1 MLHYIFHLLLNSKLI
16 AFWLR
21 YMGKMQGSNY
31 QIDKEPLINIPIKI
45 ADKNLENK
53 IIKLVEEIIEL
64 KKLNKDTQDLE
75 NQIDEMVYNLYEL
88 TEEEK
93 ELVRNFK

>member
-1 MLHYIFHLLLNSKLI
+1 
-16 AFWLR
+16 
-21 YMGKMQGSNY
+21 MGKMKGDDY
-31 QIDKEPLINIPIKI
+31 QIDKKPLMNIPIKI
-45 ADKNLENK
+45 ADEDLENK

-75 NQIDEMVYNLYEL
+75 NQIDEMFYDLYEL

-93 ELVRNFK
+93 GLVRNFNSK